1 MPAIFEYVRNLSES
15 MLPPKVPHWTAWPGL
30 RPASLNFRVSPEAI
44 SASAKWR
51 GITSQRVL
59 PRRKPSNQ
67 EPYLLAALP
76 RCLGCLMAYVTVD
89 RTLERILLPI
99 LRVFTTPP
107 ESATSGAMPQV

>member
-51 GITSQRVL
+51 GITYSACPSTPQAVISKVLLFSQDL
-59 PRRKPSNQ
+59 IAQ
-67 EPYLLAALP
+67 FTIWAAI
-76 RCLGCLMAYVTVD
+76 M
-89 RTLERILLPI
+89 PI
-99 LRVFTTPP
+99 TQL
-107 ESATSGAMPQV
+107 